1 MSNILVFVETKADQI
16 KNSSLE
22 LLSKANELAKSTGGT
37 IQACIP
43 HAASDAW
50 TAKLGEYSVSKV
62 YYSSSAGKDYNPETY
77 ASVLENVCKKAN
89 PFLVLATSS
98 SITKDCF
105 PKLSARLDAGMIS
118 ECTSLENQGGKIVT
132 SRPMYSGK
140 CTATAVIENSS
151 MQLITCRP
159 NIFENKNPNA
169 GQKPEAENID
179 VAVSTKLTMK
189 EVVAAK
195 SNKPDL
201 TEAAIVIS
209 AGRSIK
215 SAENFKIVNDLADVL
230 DGAVGASRAAVDAG
244 FAPHSMQVG
253 QTGKTVNPKLYIS
266 FGISGAIQH
275 LAGMRTSKVVVA
287 VNSDPEAPIF
297 QKCDYGIVGDMFE
310 VAPLMTA
317 EFKKLLA
324 SS

>member
-1 MSNILVFVETKADQI
+1 MANILVFVETKGDQI

-22 LLSKANELAKSTGGT
+22 LLSKANQVSKVTGGT
-37 IQACIP
+37 LLACLP
-43 HAASDAW
+43 HAANDTW
-50 TAKLGEYSVSKV
+50 TSKLGEYGVTTV
-62 YYSSSAGKDYNPETY
+62 YYSSGAGKDYNPESYT
-77 ASVLENVCKKAN
+77 SVLESVCKKSN
-89 PFLVLATSS
+89 PFLILATAS
-98 SITKDCF
+98 SITKDVM
-105 PKLSARLDAGMIS
+105 PKLAARLDVGMIS
-118 ECTSLENQGGKIVT
+118 ECTSLDVSGTKVT
-132 SRPMYSGK
+132 TRRPMYSGK
-140 CTATAVIENSS
+140 CTAQASS
-151 MQLITCRP
+151 EGAQQIVTCRP
-159 NIFENKNPNA
+159 NSFEHVNPNA
-169 GQKPEAENID
+169 GQKP
-179 VAVSTKLTMK
+179 AVEDIAPTSTGKLAMK
-189 EVVAAK
+189 EIIAAK

-201 TEAAIVIS
+201 SEAAVVIS

-215 SAENFKIVNDLADVL
+215 SADNFNIMNDLADVL
-230 DGAVGASRAAVDAG
+230 GGAVGASRAAVDAG

-253 QTGKTVNPKLYIS
+253 QTGKTVNPKLYIG

-310 VAPLMTA
+310 IAPLMTQ